1 MSKPR
6 ASHVRQIPGA
16 AIAAPER
23 RRPRVAFYSHDTM
36 GMGHLRRNLLIA
48 AAMTRSS
55 VSAEAL
61 IISGASE
68 TAWFS
73 QQAGMDCVTL
83 PALHK
88 DICGQYKSRSFDWS
102 LERILA
108 FRSRIIAATIEC
120 FQPDVFVVD
129 KVPRGIGNEL
139 DAALNSLRQNSDTH
153 CVLGL
158 RDVLDDPQTVQREW
172 KASSNDEAIA
182 RYFDEVW
189 IYGDPV
195 VYDSISE
202 YGFSSEIADKTHYTG
217 YLDQTVR
224 SHRKQTADQHDD
236 QHDKQDNRQ
245 PLALCVVGGGQDG
258 FALASAFIQD
268 GVPDGWR
275 GVVITGPCMPAGER
289 RQLNSLAEG
298 HPEIQVID
306 QLVETDDWLAR
317 ATRVVAMGGY
327 NTVTAILSFGK
338 PALIVPRIEPRQEQ
352 WIRAERLQSLGWTSV
367 VSPADLKPGVIR
379 AWLENDQVPVP
390 DKSQINLDGLLK
402 ICGRLES
409 VVQMNGDCDAGM

>member
-1 MSKPR
+1 MSKLR
-6 ASHVRQIPGA
+6 ASHVRRSSATVITTQ
-16 AIAAPER
+16 ER
-23 RRPRVAFYSHDTM
+23 QRPRVAFYSHDTM

-48 AAMTRSS
+48 SAMTRSS

-73 QQAGMDCVTL
+73 QQASMDCVTL

-88 DICGQYKSRSFDWS
+88 DTCGQYKSRSFDWS

-139 DAALNSLRQNSDTH
+139 DAALSALRQNSDAH

-172 KASSNDEAIA
+172 KASASDDAIA

-189 IYGDPV
+189 IYGDPL
-195 VYDSISE
+195 VYDSIAE
-202 YGFSSEIADKTHYTG
+202 YGFSSEVADKTHYTG
-217 YLDQTVR
+217 YLDQTAR
-224 SHRKQTADQHDD
+224 ANRKHQTDHSVDADN
-236 QHDKQDNRQ
+236 KQ

-258 FALASAFIQD
+258 YTLASAFIQD
-268 GVPDGWR
+268 GVPEGWK
-275 GVVITGPCMPAGER
+275 GVVITGPCMPPVER
-289 RQLNSLAEG
+289 KRLNSLAEC
-298 HPEIQVID
+298 HPEIHVID
-306 QLVETDDWLAR
+306 QLVETDDWLSQ

-367 VSPADLKPGVIR
+367 VSPSDLKPGVIR
-379 AWLENDQVPVP
+379 AWLENDHVPAP

-409 VVQMNGDCDAGM
+409 VVQMNGKCGEGV